1 MGRENPVKITPDT
14 NVLVRAAATVRDAA
28 SNDGIQA
35 AQARSLL
42 RDAGLIAI
50 TAPAL
55 CEFVWVLRS
64 VYKYSK
70 TEIEQAIRMLSSVA
84 SVVCDRQMVEAGLRV
99 LDQGG
104 DFADGVIAFSGAAMG
119 GDMFVSFDRQAVRIL
134 QKAGQEARLAG

>member
-14 NVLVRAAATVRDAA
+14 NVLIRAAVTVRDAK

-35 AQARSLL
+35 EQARSVL
-42 RDAGLIAI
+42 RDAELIAI

-70 TEIEQAIRMLSSVA
+70 TEIEQAIRTLSAVA
-84 SVVCDRQMVEAGLRV
+84 SVICDRQLVEAGLRV
-99 LDQGG
+99 LGQGG
-104 DFADGVIAFSGAAMG
+104 DFADGVIAFAGAAMG
-119 GDMFVSFDRQAVRIL
+119 GDTFVSFDRQALRIV
-134 QKAGQEARLAG
+134 QKAGQEVRQAD